1 MSKKNLADVLN
12 RPALRK
18 KFDAAMRATF
28 GDDIEL
34 PPSDW
39 RVVVCDEPHDCRMV
53 RVPKKAR
60 VVVQPAGFRTFNIP
74 DECPMRVAGI
84 AGYLRKHTDLRAV
97 EKAQVDDGLRLA
109 LMIGLD
115 QLEAQ
120 AKYQAERD
128 ADLDDA
134 GIREVS

>member
-1 MSKKNLADVLN
+1 MSKKSLADVLN
-12 RPALRK
+12 LPRLRK
-18 KFDAAMRATF
+18 RFDDAMHATF
-28 GDDIEL
+28 DDDIEL
-34 PPSDW
+34 PPSASG
-39 RVVVCDEPHDCRMV
+39 RYVICD
-53 RVPKKAR
+53 VPRDSR
-60 VVVQPAGFRTFNIP
+60 VVVQPDGYRTFNIP
-74 DECPMRVAGI
+74 DECAERVAGI

-128 ADLDDA
+128 AELDDA